1 MKILPGRDL
10 PLTPGVK
17 DRWDSYGFVHR
28 KWGSLS
34 MAGHFPFWVIF
45 HSTSA
50 VLLVRK
56 KWAELSS
63 GESLSSVESTK
74 CQCSWCWQ
82 LWRRRPHPHC
92 RALDAWCGRWW
103 AATTGVAEMQSSA
116 LATAWPGCGLR
127 VAEGGRL
134 LWARALVP
142 GAMKEGQR
150 GGAFSEWGEGQ
161 PRWCYLLIQF

>member
-1 MKILPGRDL
+1 
-10 PLTPGVK
+10 
-17 DRWDSYGFVHR
+17 
-28 KWGSLS
+28 

-56 KWAELSS
+56 NEQSCPP
-63 GESLSSVESTK
+63 GRLSSVESTK
-74 CQCSWCWQ
+74 RQCSWCWQ
-82 LWRRRPHPHC
+82 LWRWCPHPHC

-103 AATTGVAEMQSSA
+103 AATTGVAEMQISA

-134 LWARALVP
+134 L
-142 GAMKEGQR
+142 
-150 GGAFSEWGEGQ
+150 
-161 PRWCYLLIQF
+161 